1 MKRHTHRSGF
11 TLIELLVVISIIGL
25 LVSLTAA
32 GLFRLQSAQREKITN
47 ETLIKLHESLDLQF
61 KAVIDRA
68 KQENIPAFTLQY
80 AGFDNVRAR
89 VLHVKWRLRQEFP
102 QSFKEAIA
110 DSPVDPVY
118 NHKPSYA
125 KYLAGA
131 SIGTDSAANESA
143 VCLLMVLSQSRG
155 GTTFDPENVGS
166 TSVGMKVIGGKD
178 FKVFVDQTRT
188 PIAFARWTANP
199 AILVEYSNPPYI
211 PAASTYK
218 DPQDPEGKLVNIPA
232 PLAAGLLILFD
243 TQGLQ
248 IIHPLGAANNYNRSP
263 IVYAAGKNKLFDDQD
278 DLLSFRLRG
287 SGKGGN

>member
-1 MKRHTHRSGF
+1 MKRHTRRRPGF

-32 GLFRLQSAQREKITN
+32 GLFRLQAAQREKITN

-68 KQENIPAFTLQY
+68 KQENIPSATMTL
-80 AGFDNVRAR
+80 AGGDNVRAR
-89 VLHVKWRLRQEFP
+89 VLHVKFRLRQEFP

-118 NHKPSYA
+118 NHKTAYFT
-125 KYLAGA
+125 YLSGAAGD
-131 SIGTDSAANESA
+131 TPANESA

-199 AILVEYSNPPYI
+199 AILAEYSNPPYI

-232 PLAAGLLILFD
+232 PLAAGLLILLD

-278 DLLSFRLRG
+278 DLLSFRIRG

>member
-25 LVSLTAA
+25 LVGLTAA
-32 GLFRLQSAQREKITN
+32 GLFRLQAAQREKITN

-68 KQENIPAFTLQY
+68 KQENIPSATMIL
-80 AGFDNVRAR
+80 ASGDNVRAR

-118 NHKPSYA
+118 NHKTAYFT
-125 KYLAGA
+125 YLAGA
-131 SIGTDSAANESA
+131 VGDTPANESA

-166 TSVGMKVIGGKD
+166 TSVGMKGIGGKD

-199 AILVEYSNPPYI
+199 AILAEYSNPPYI
-211 PAASTYK
+211 PAASAYK